1 MDLTA
6 IIIHVNEFFF
16 VSSHHGTSQDTLMSS
31 ETIYILHDLSGFLHV
46 LH

>member
-6 IIIHVNEFFF
+6 IIIHVNEFFA
-16 VSSHHGTSQDTLMSS
+16 SSHYGTSQDTLMSS
-31 ETIYILHDLSGFLHV
+31 ETIYILHDLSGFLNV

>member
-6 IIIHVNEFFF
+6 IIIHVNEFFA
-16 VSSHHGTSQDTLMSS
+16 SSHHGTSQDTLMSI